1 MMAFA
6 KTKPCFLSQWHIQK
20 MFDLWEEREGDLL
33 LFALHSCAAGL

>member
-20 MFDLWEEREGDLL
+20 MFDLWEEGEGDLL
-33 LFALHSCAAGL
+33 LSALHSCAAGL